1 MAVSS
6 APGKA
11 VPCFQSL
18 DGIGSI
24 ADGGR
29 YKVWLLDQFGVLHDG
44 NKPYP
49 GAISTLE
56 KLASSG
62 MKMIILS
69 NSSRRASVTTEKMKN
84 LGFDPSIFVGTITS
98 GELTYQ
104 YLHRRDDPW
113 FAKLGRS
120 CIHMTWSDRG
130 AISLEGLG
138 LQVVESV
145 KDADFILIHGTE
157 ALGLSTGDPLPMEL
171 EDLELVLEHCADK
184 KIPMVVANPD
194 FVTVEG
200 RALRVMPGTLAAKY
214 EKLGGE
220 VRWMGK
226 PDKVIYESA
235 IAMAGCDAKECI
247 AVGDSLHHD
256 IRGANAAGIESVFI
270 TGGVHTDELG
280 LSEFGQVAD
289 TKSIEALVSKHEAH
303 PSYVLPSFTW

>member
-1 MAVSS
+1 
-6 APGKA
+6 
-11 VPCFQSL
+11 
-18 DGIGSI
+18 
-24 ADGGR
+24 
-29 YKVWLLDQFGVLHDG
+29 
-44 NKPYP
+44 
-49 GAISTLE
+49 
-56 KLASSG
+56 
-62 MKMIILS
+62 MIILS
-69 NSSRRASVTTEKMKN
+69 NSSRRASVTVEKMKT
-84 LGFDPSIFVGTITS
+84 LGFDPSIFLGTITS

-104 YLHRRDDPW
+104 YLHRSERKCHFPDYVYKLGALHPQGLERTVNELRSGHSVLCVQHQQGKHNYPWRDDPW

-157 ALGLSTGDPLPMEL
+157 ALGLSTGDALPMDL

-184 KIPMVVANPD
+184 RIPMVVANPD
-194 FVTVEG
+194 FVTVEE

-235 IAMAGCDAKECI
+235 IAMAGSDASECI

-256 IRGANAAGIESVFI
+256 IKGANAAGIESVFV
-270 TGGVHTDELG
+270 TGGVHADELG
-280 LSEFGQVAD
+280 LSDFGQVAD
-289 TKSIEALVSKHEAH
+289 AKSIEALASKHEAN
-303 PSYVLPSFTW
+303 PSYVVPSFSW